1 MGLSYFQIVVRH
13 AALNRYR
20 VLSGTDWYT
29 VNLKARRQ
37 YEAWEREWIEQ
48 QAVQHARKLEVSRRA
63 DEARTQKRREQQSAL
78 ARQCEDWAA
87 RQTADAL
94 HALDTVRT
102 TLVRTLGVN
111 DAIEWDALEDRSE
124 FPAERPVLEKVAP
137 PPDVPSPGEAPSEH
151 DPRYSPSLGLLGR
164 LSAGRRQRKMAE
176 ARARYETDL
185 ARWAALVQ
193 EARDKRERLY
203 GRYQAGLRSAE
214 QAYNR
219 KLGIWRE
226 EQQRYNHARDQ
237 RNEALRARRRAY
249 EAGEPAAVVDYSA
262 MVLARSDYPDS
273 YPRDAELEY
282 HAEARTLVVDFTL
295 PPIDCVPDVIEVT
308 FDRAAMDY
316 VVHRMSDVERAQL
329 HRSLLQQVTLRTI
342 HELFEAD
349 TANALDTI
357 VLNGWL
363 RSSPVAGP
371 LDCVLSVRA
380 AKAAFAALRLD
391 RDPPERCLQSLE
403 SVGAELPSVTKPV
416 EPIVPGSRRR
426 DAPTAPAPPA
436 ASVYGG
442 DDLAHMAP
450 LEFERLVRLV
460 LERDVQAHDEKVLV
474 ARMEHERQIRAMVVD
489 AKTRRI
495 VRLVAHAHACSEALP
510 ESTVAELQAA
520 MESERASLG
529 LLMSTGPV
537 GDNVRELAASAG
549 IRVIDGTA
557 LLGLLSRHGGA
568 SDIDARQTNPL
579 HRETS
584 ELSE

>member
-1 MGLSYFQIVVRH
+1 
-13 AALNRYR
+13 
-20 VLSGTDWYT
+20 
-29 VNLKARRQ
+29 
-37 YEAWEREWIEQ
+37 
-48 QAVQHARKLEVSRRA
+48 
-63 DEARTQKRREQQSAL
+63 
-78 ARQCEDWAA
+78 
-87 RQTADAL
+87 
-94 HALDTVRT
+94 
-102 TLVRTLGVN
+102 
-111 DAIEWDALEDRSE
+111 
-124 FPAERPVLEKVAP
+124 
-137 PPDVPSPGEAPSEH
+137 
-151 DPRYSPSLGLLGR
+151 
-164 LSAGRRQRKMAE
+164 MAE

-549 IRVIDGTA
+549 IRVIDCASSLPRPESASSTARRYWGSCRGTA
-557 LLGLLSRHGGA
+557 ALRTSTP
-568 SDIDARQTNPL
+568 ARQIRCTARRPSSASSRRRQFGGDRAACRSRRVVGRGDLPRRLVAHDLGN
-579 HRETS
+579 
-584 ELSE
+584 ELRMQRVPRTVRNHVAVHV